1 MQEIVSFLVEHPEV
15 LEQVIAGKASLIG
28 VDKDQVFS
36 LIEGFKRIEA
46 GWGPYLIYGSNNE

>member
-28 VDKDQVFS
+28 VDKDQIFG

-46 GWGPYLIYGSNNE
+46 GWGPYPNLWFK